1 MIPEDVDLANLS
13 DQLSQ
18 DGVAFSNPRIAND
31 LEIQEEI
38 IKSLHPDHGI
48 AVVDSFSAS
57 AADARDIAQD
67 LQSATGLDTVIVQ
80 TPTHISAV
88 SDSLTRASIE
98 AAERAIPK
106 GLDQTSV
113 LVQFYSG
120 TDHFTVHWMAIIAL
134 ALALA
139 GVAGWSAYRAASAT
153 RKAVK

>member
-1 MIPEDVDLANLS
+1 MIPKEVDLANLS
-13 DQLSQ
+13 GQLRQ

-67 LQSATGLDTVIVQ
+67 LQLATGLDTVIVQ
-80 TPTHISAV
+80 TPTHVSAV
-88 SDSLTRASIE
+88 SDSLTRANIE
-98 AAERAIPK
+98 AAERAIPR

-113 LVQFYSG
+113 LEQFYSG
-120 TDHFTVHWMAIIAL
+120 TDHFAVHWMAIIAL
-134 ALALA
+134 ILALA
-139 GVAGWSAYRAASAT
+139 GVVGWFAYRAASAT
-153 RKAVK
+153 RTAIN